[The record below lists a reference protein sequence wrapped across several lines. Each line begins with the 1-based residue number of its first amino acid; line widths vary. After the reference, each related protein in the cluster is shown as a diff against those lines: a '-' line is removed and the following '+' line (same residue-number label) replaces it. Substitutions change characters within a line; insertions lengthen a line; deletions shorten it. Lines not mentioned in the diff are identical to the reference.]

1 MAAQAK
7 GVSVALVQEPYVGRT
22 GVMKQNP
29 GTQVIQC
36 SLNRQKPVKAAI
48 VVFGNNLEVIHDP
61 QLVTENIAAALLKV
75 GKLSFGVLSVYFEGD
90 QEIEPYLS
98 ETHTTLQKL
107 RTHNIIVGGDINAWS
122 QWWGS
127 VSENHRGAAY
137 NSFLNERDLQILNT
151 GQTPTFET
159 YRGDR
164 WCTSNVDVTVCSLS
178 LLGKVEEWRVE
189 RSLITS
195 DHNAITFSMRLEKP
209 LEPLRPVSTR
219 IYNTK
224 KAKWSDFS
232 THFKSSLAE
241 NDITPVRVSA
251 VPNPEDLES
260 LITTYVQNIHRS
272 CEEAIPKLGLPKHNA
287 KPPWWSHSL
296 DRLQKDAM
304 TKKRR
309 IRNAAASRR
318 HFTIQEY
325 VLAKNTY
332 TTAATEAATT
342 NWKEFCSKQDRE
354 SMWDGIYRVLRKT
367 ARRQDDAL
375 LRNTAGETLSP
386 EQSADLLAKTF
397 YPDDSTDAEQPYHT
411 ALRRLAEENNP
422 QGLSAD
428 DPPFTTAELEM
439 VLQNQNPKKAPGPDG
454 LTADICTAAIN
465 CDREVFLAMANRCL
479 SLSHFPKQWKVAHVC
494 ILRKP
499 GKDDYTSPK
508 SYRPIG
514 LLSVLGKIVEKLLV
528 GRLQWHFLPTLNTNQ
543 YGFMP
548 QRGTEDALYALIG
561 HLRAEIKAKK
571 IVLLISLDIEGAFDN
586 AWWPALKRQMVVKNC
601 PKNIYALVAS
611 YLEDRKIR
619 VNYARATSEKGTTK
633 GCVQGSIAGPTFW
646 NLILDSLLHKMASMG
661 VYCQAFA
668 DDVVLVFSDFSTG
681 PLQQTAN
688 DTLDKVSEWGVQN
701 KLRFAAHKTN
711 AMVLTRKLKYDV
723 PVLHMSGTQLNLV
736 KEVKLLGLTIDS
748 KLTFNAHVS
757 ATCKRAADIYKQLAC
772 AAKVTW
778 GLNREIIRTIYVSVI
793 EPIVM
798 YAASAWAPAAE
809 KLMTRNQFDSLQRGF
824 AQKICKAYRTVSLTS
839 ALVLSGQLPLDLRVI
854 EAATLFKIKKGHSQE
869 FIPPGCELECNVH
882 HSQNPHP
889 ALLTTTEYARLEDLT
904 PETLETHQVIGPQ
917 IYTDGSKIDGKVGA
931 ALTWWE
937 NGKESKSSTFGLEP
951 HNTVFQSEMYA
962 LFRAVRMARESSAAS
977 VSILS
982 DSRSSLDLLRSPSI
996 THHLALQIKRCVR
1009 EIREAGREVRL
1020 FWLRAH
1026 VGTAG
1031 NERADELAK
1040 EAALTKETADYSK
1053 VPVSF
1058 VRRKIREGT
1067 VKKWQARYESS
1078 STGSVTKVFFPDV
1091 LAAKRILRDA
1101 VLTPV
1106 HVQVLTG
1113 HGGFSAYLHRFHLKD
1128 SPSCVCDPSC
1138 DETVWHLLFECPRF
1152 SHDRME
1158 LEIKIE
1164 TQLSQSTLHTI
1175 MGRPATRKPFLAFAS
1190 KVAKVAAEANKT
1202 DATSQSR
1209 SRLPSRRTVP
1219 TTTTTQTTTTQ
1230 TTTPTA
1236 TTTQTTTTQNRTRTP
1251 LTITQGTHANT
1262 SEQSAPAASAVTAVA
1277 SLQPTPSAMPITEFL
1292 ACGGNGVPGV
1302 RLRPVALFMNKD
1314 AEKLGISFCIGSSR
1328 AAARIPISPGLAALI
1343 NGSTTKTT
1351 MKGSKYAAL
1360 PQVEVATHRC
1370 RLMRVKGKTIA
1381 LLEWR
1386 EETPFAQASSLLQK
1400 IREAGENTPVTS
1412 RTISVDAMEV
1422 GGERGDVADRFGC
1435 LKASEHHE
1443 VVVYEDR
1450 GETLSFLKAPRD
1462 PTASATSSTTSPTT
1476 QSGSERAQ
1484 QKAAAE
1490 KAAKEQCNTASPE
1503 TQARSR
1509 SRLKAFGTFL
1519 SALLP
1524 STSRASQTEKQE
1536 AAVERFFRKTPTEP
1550 PQRKPTPTRADK
1562 GQVSPPVLA
1571 VNSGTTDHVKSAF
1584 LEYVAIVRATREVNL
1599 MTCRKIL
1606 QTFQRNTEGL
1616 LRVLLEEAEAAVYDN
1631 ARAQI
1636 IKGEMTG
1643 SYMAAY
1649 SAKNGFVALD
1659 EEETERVGKLK
1670 FKTPNDDP
1678 IVVTAKC
1685 TKIMLDDKILEM
1697 AQSILGISDNTAS
1710 QESWTVPNIRWVN
1723 GVPGCGK
1730 TTWVVKHFDAEK
1742 DVVATTTTEAA
1753 KDLREKL
1760 AHRLGD
1766 RVKTKVRTMASIL
1779 VNGFKKE
1786 EKCYRLTVDEALMNH
1801 FGAIVMAVKLSGAS
1815 EVVLIGDVNQ
1825 LPFLDRENLFE
1836 LRYTRPNLVA
1846 GITQE
1851 LLCTHRN
1858 PMDVAFAL
1866 SEIYSG
1872 IYSSKSSL
1880 SRVHSLS
1887 VKGYTGAQIPSTA
1900 QNTLFL
1906 VHTQEEKA
1914 SLVSQ
1919 GYGSGEGSRTLTIHE
1934 AQGLTFDSV
1943 IIINTKSRRLQIHDS
1958 ISHAVV
1964 AVSRHTVSCVYYTDD
1979 ADDAT
1984 GRFAKRAM
1992 DAPTKT
1998 VVEYNLKT
2006 AMRHRDAVVVEALL
2020 RLAKSLVS
2028 RPT

>member
-1 MAAQAK
+1 MAAQK
-7 GVSVALVQEPYVGRT
+7 QGVSVALVQEPYVGRT
-22 GVMKQNP
+22 GVMKQCP

-61 QLVTENIAAALLKV
+61 QLVTENVAAVLLKA
-75 GKLSFGVLSVYFEGD
+75 GQLTFGVLSVYFEGD
-90 QEIEPYLS
+90 QEIDPYLS
-98 ETHTTLQKL
+98 VTQHTIHKL
-107 RTHNIIVGGDINAWS
+107 KTPHILLGGDVNAWS

-137 NSFLNERDLQILNT
+137 NSFLNEWDLQILNT

-164 WCTSNVDVTVCSLS
+164 WCTSIVDVTACSLS

-189 RSLITS
+189 RSLTTS
-195 DHNAITFSMRLEKP
+195 DHNAITFSMRLEKA
-209 LEPLRPVSTR
+209 LEPLRSTSTR

-224 KAKWSDFS
+224 KAKWSDFN
-232 THFKSSLAE
+232 THFKASLVE
-241 NDITPVRVSA
+241 NDITPAAVSN
-251 VPNPEDLES
+251 VTNPEDLEL
-260 LITTYVQNIHRS
+260 LITTYTQLIHRS
-272 CEEAIPKLGLPKHNA
+272 CEEAIPRLGSPKRDA
-287 KPPWWSHSL
+287 RPPWWTPSL
-296 DRLQKDAM
+296 DRLKKEALA
-304 TKKRR
+304 KKRR
-309 IRNAAASRR
+309 IRNAASSRR
-318 HFTIQEY
+318 HFTIEEY
-325 VLAKNTY
+325 VLAKQAY
-332 TTAATEAATT
+332 TTAATEAATA

-397 YPDDSTDAEQPYHT
+397 YPDDSTNAEQPYHT
-411 ALRRLAEENNP
+411 ALRRLAVDKSP

-428 DPPFTTAELEM
+428 DPPFTPAELEM
-439 VLQNQNPKKAPGPDG
+439 VLQNQNPKKAPGTDG

-465 CDREVFLAMANRCL
+465 CDREVFIAIANRSL

-499 GKDDYTSPK
+499 GKDDYTNPK

-528 GRLQWHFLPTLNTNQ
+528 GRLQWHFLPKLNHRQ

-548 QRGTEDALYALIG
+548 QRGTEDALYDLVG

-601 PKNIYALVAS
+601 PKNLYALVAS
-611 YLEDRKIR
+611 YLEDRIIR

-646 NLILDSLLHKMASMG
+646 NLILDSLLQKMASLG

-668 DDVVLVFSDFSTG
+668 DDVVLVFSDFSTS
-681 PLQQTAN
+681 PLQQSAN
-688 DTLDKVSEWGVQN
+688 DTLDIVSEWGVRN

-723 PVLHMSGTQLNLV
+723 PVLNMSGTRLNLV
-736 KEVKLLGLTIDS
+736 QEVKLLGLIIDS

-757 ATCKRAADIYKQLAC
+757 ATCKKAADIYKQLAC

-824 AQKICKAYRTVSLTS
+824 TQKICKAYRTVSLSS
-839 ALVLSGQLPLDLRVI
+839 ALILSGQLPLDLRVI
-854 EAATLFKIKKGHSQE
+854 EAATLFKIKKGHSHE
-869 FIPPGCELECNVH
+869 FIPPGRELECNVH

-889 ALLTTTEYARLEDLT
+889 ALLTTTEYARLEDWT
-904 PETLETHQVIGPQ
+904 PETLETHRVVGPQ
-917 IYTDGSKIDGKVGA
+917 IFTDGSKIEGKVGA

-937 NGKESKSSTFGLEP
+937 NGVESKYSTFGLEP

-962 LFRAVRMARESSAAS
+962 LFRAVRMARESRAAS

-982 DSRSSLDLLRSPSI
+982 DSRSSLDLLRSPSV
-996 THHLALQIKRCVR
+996 THHLALQIKESVR
-1009 EIREAGREVRL
+1009 EIREEGREVRL

-1053 VPVSF
+1053 VPVSY

-1067 VKKWQARYESS
+1067 IRQWQTRYESS
-1078 STGSVTKVFFPDV
+1078 STGAVTKVFFPDV
-1091 LAAKRILRDA
+1091 LAAKRTLREA
-1101 VLTPV
+1101 VLTPI

-1138 DETVWHLLFECPRF
+1138 EETVWHLLFECPRF

-1158 LEIKIE
+1158 LEVKLE
-1164 TQLSQSTLHTI
+1164 TQLSQSTLQTI
-1175 MGRPATRKPFLAFAS
+1175 MERPATRNPFLAFAS
-1190 KVAKVAAEANKT
+1190 KVAVVAAGANKT
-1202 DATSQSR
+1202 DAT
-1209 SRLPSRRTVP
+1209 LPSRVRQP
-1219 TTTTTQTTTTQ
+1219 TSSHLPSTTASTQQTTTAQ
-1230 TTTPTA
+1230 NTA
-1236 TTTQTTTTQNRTRTP
+1236 LSSPTTTQNTTHTLVTTTPDTRNTNRQRTRT
-1251 LTITQGTHANT
+1251 TA
-1262 SEQSAPAASAVTAVA
+1262 AASVEA
-1277 SLQPTPSAMPITEFL
+1277 SQQPAPTAMPITQFL
-1292 ACGGNGVPGV
+1292 ACGGSGSPGI
-1302 RLRPVALFMNKD
+1302 RLRGVALFMNRD
-1314 AEKLGISFCIGSSR
+1314 GEKLGVGFCIGLSR
-1328 AAARIPISPGLAALI
+1328 PGARIPISPGLAALI
-1343 NGSTTKTT
+1343 NGSTTKNT

-1360 PQVEVATHRC
+1360 PRVVIASHRC
-1370 RLMRVKGKTIA
+1370 RLLRCKGKTIA

-1386 EETPFAQASSLLQK
+1386 EENPFQQASSLLQAIK
-1400 IREAGENTPVTS
+1400 EAGEHTAIRA

-1422 GGERGDVADRFGC
+1422 GGVRGEVADRYGC

-1450 GETLSFLKAPRD
+1450 GENLSFLRAPRD
-1462 PTASATSSTTSPTT
+1462 PTASATSPTTSPTT

-1490 KAAKEQCNTASPE
+1490 KAAAKEQSKAITPE
-1503 TQARSR
+1503 DRVRSR

-1519 SALLP
+1519 SSLLP
-1524 STSRASQTEKQE
+1524 STSRASPMEKQA
-1536 AAVERFFRKTPTEP
+1536 AAVERFFRKSPREP
-1550 PQRKPTPTRADK
+1550 PQQKPTPTRADK
-1562 GQVSPPVLA
+1562 GQVSPPTLA
-1571 VNSGTTDHVKSAF
+1571 VHSGTTDHVKSAF
-1584 LEYVAIVRATREVNL
+1584 LEYVAIVRGTREVNL
-1599 MTCRKIL
+1599 RTCNKIL
-1606 QTFQRNTEGL
+1606 QTFHRDTEGL
-1616 LRVLLEEAEAAVYDN
+1616 LRVLLEEAGAAVYDN
-1631 ARAQI
+1631 VRSQV
-1636 IKGEMTG
+1636 IKGKMAG
-1643 SYMAAY
+1643 SYMAAF
-1649 SAKNGFVALD
+1649 SAKCGFVALD
-1659 EEETERVGKLK
+1659 EEETERTGKIK
-1670 FKTPNDDP
+1670 FRAPEDDP

-1685 TKIMLDDKILEM
+1685 TEIMLDDRILEM
-1697 AQSILGISDNTAS
+1697 AQSILRTSDSPAS
-1710 QESWTVPNIRWVN
+1710 QGSWAVPNIRWVN

-1730 TTWVVKHFDAEK
+1730 TTWVVKHFDEEK

-1766 RVKTKVRTMASIL
+1766 RIKTKVRTMASIL
-1779 VNGFKKE
+1779 ANGFRRDE
-1786 EKCYRLTVDEALMNH
+1786 RCYRLTVDEALMNH

-1825 LPFLDRENLFE
+1825 LPFLDRENLFQ

-1872 IYSSKSSL
+1872 IYSSKTSL
-1880 SRVHSLS
+1880 SRVHSLR
-1887 VKGYTGAQIPSTA
+1887 VEGYTGAQIPKTA
-1900 QNTLFL
+1900 LNTLFL
-1906 VHTQEEKA
+1906 VHTQEEKS
-1914 SLVSQ
+1914 SLIGQ

-1934 AQGLTFDSV
+1934 AQGLTCDSV

-1984 GRFAKRAM
+1984 GRFARRAM

-1998 VVEYNLKT
+1998 VVDYNLKT
-2006 AMRHRDAVVVEALL
+2006 AIQHRDAAVMEALL
-2020 RLAKSLVS
+2020 KLAKSLVI
-2028 RPT
+2028 

>member
-1 MAAQAK
+1 MAARA
-7 GVSVALVQEPYVGRT
+7 GGISVALVQEPYVGGT
-22 GVMKQNP
+22 GVMKQYP
-29 GTQVIQC
+29 GTRVIQC

-48 VVFGNNLEVIHDP
+48 VVFGDNLEVIHDP
-61 QLVTENIAAALLKV
+61 QLVTENVAAVLLKA
-75 GKLSFGVLSVYFEGD
+75 GQLSFGVLSVYFEGD
-90 QEIEPYLS
+90 QEIEPYLT
-98 ETHTTLQKL
+98 ETQNTTQKL
-107 RTHNIIVGGDINAWS
+107 HTNNIIVGGDVNAWS
-122 QWWGS
+122 LWWGS

-137 NSFLNERDLQILNT
+137 NAFLNERELHILNT

-164 WCTSNVDVTVCSLS
+164 WCTSIVDVTACSLP
-178 LLGKVEEWRVE
+178 LLGKVEDWRVE
-189 RSLITS
+189 RSLTTS
-195 DHNAITFSMRLEKP
+195 DHNAITFSMRLEKA
-209 LEPLRPVSTR
+209 LEPLRPISTR

-232 THFKSSLAE
+232 TRFQTSLAD
-241 NDITPVRVSA
+241 NDITPVRVSN
-251 VPNPEDLES
+251 VTNPEDLES
-260 LITTYVQNIHRS
+260 LISLYTHHIHRS
-272 CEEAIPKLGLPKHNA
+272 CEVAIPKLGSPKHNA
-287 KPPWWSHSL
+287 KPPWWTPSL
-296 DRLQKDAM
+296 DRLKKDAM

-309 IRNAAASRR
+309 IRNAAENRR
-318 HFTIQEY
+318 HFTIQDY

-332 TTAATEAATT
+332 TAATMEAATAG
-342 NWKEFCSKQDRE
+342 WKEFCSKQDRE

-386 EQSADLLAKTF
+386 QHSADLLAETF
-397 YPDDSTDAEQPYHT
+397 YPDDSTDAEQPHHT
-411 ALRRLAEENNP
+411 ALRKLAEEKNP
-422 QGLSAD
+422 KGLAAD

-465 CDREVFLAMANRCL
+465 CDREVFLAIANRCL

-528 GRLQWHFLPTLNTNQ
+528 GRMQWHFLPTLHPNQ

-548 QRGTEDALYALIG
+548 QRGTEDALYDLMG
-561 HLRAEIKAKK
+561 HIRAEIKAKK

-586 AWWPALKRQMVVKNC
+586 AWWPSLKKQMVAKNC
-601 PKNIYALVAS
+601 PRNIYALVAS
-611 YLEDRKIR
+611 YLEDRNIR

-668 DDVVLVFSDFSTG
+668 DDVVLVFSDSTTG
-681 PLQQTAN
+681 PLQQSAN
-688 DTLDKVSEWGVQN
+688 DTLEVVSEWGVQN

-711 AMVLTRKLKYDV
+711 AMVLTRKLKYTV
-723 PVLHMSGTQLNLV
+723 PVLHMSGTRLNLV
-736 KEVKLLGLTIDS
+736 EHIKLLGLTIDS

-757 ATCKRAADIYKQLAC
+757 ATCKKAADIYKQLAC

-839 ALVLSGQLPLDLRVI
+839 ALILSGLLPLDLRVI
-854 EAATLFKIKKGHSQE
+854 EAATLFKIRKGHSQE
-869 FIPPGCELECNVH
+869 FIPLGHELECNVH

-889 ALLTTTEYARLEDLT
+889 ALLTTTEYVRLEDLA

-917 IYTDGSKIDGKVGA
+917 IYTDGSKIEGKVGA

-937 NGKESKSSTFGLEP
+937 QGRESRFSTFGLEP

-962 LFRAVRMARESSAAS
+962 LFRAVRMARESRAAS

-982 DSRSSLDLLRSPSI
+982 DSRSSLDLLKRPSA
-996 THHLALQIKRCVR
+996 THHLALEIKRSVR
-1009 EIREAGREVRL
+1009 EMREEGREVRL

-1040 EAALTKETADYSK
+1040 EAALSTDTADYSK

-1067 VKKWQARYESS
+1067 IKKWQTRYESS

-1091 LAAKRILRDA
+1091 LAAKRTLREA

-1128 SPSCVCDPSC
+1128 SPSCVCDPGC

-1152 SHDRME
+1152 IQERME
-1158 LEIKIE
+1158 LEAKFEI
-1164 TQLSQSTLHTI
+1164 QLGQSTLRTI
-1175 MGRPATRKPFLAFAS
+1175 MERPATRKPFLAFAS
-1190 KVAKVAAEANKT
+1190 KVATVAARANKT
-1202 DATSQSR
+1202 DVTLRSR
-1209 SRLPSRRTVP
+1209 NRLPSNQA
-1219 TTTTTQTTTTQ
+1219 TTTTPSTTTFTTQ
-1230 TTTPTA
+1230 TPTA
-1236 TTTQTTTTQNRTRTP
+1236 TVAQATHYQHTVPAVAAATAEATSSQQAPSSMSTTQ
-1251 LTITQGTHANT
+1251 
-1262 SEQSAPAASAVTAVA
+1262 
-1277 SLQPTPSAMPITEFL
+1277 FL
-1292 ACGGNGVPGV
+1292 SCGGDGVPGV
-1302 RLRPVALFMNKD
+1302 RVRGVALFMNREG
-1314 AEKLGISFCIGSSR
+1314 EKLGISFCIGSSR

-1360 PQVEVATHRC
+1360 PWVEVASHRC
-1370 RLMRVKGKTIA
+1370 RLVRFKGKTIA
-1381 LLEWR
+1381 LLEWG
-1386 EETPFAQASSLLQK
+1386 EDTPFTQASSLLQR
-1400 IREAGENTPVTS
+1400 IREAGEYTAATA
-1412 RTISVDAMEV
+1412 RTISVDAMVV

-1450 GETLSFLKAPRD
+1450 GETLSFLKSPRQ
-1462 PTASATSSTTSPTT
+1462 PTASAATSPTKSPTT

-1484 QKAAAE
+1484 LKAAAE
-1490 KAAKEQCNTASPE
+1490 KAAKEQSTATSPE
-1503 TQARSR
+1503 QQARSR

-1524 STSRASQTEKQE
+1524 STSRTSPSHTQE
-1536 AAVERFFRKTPTEP
+1536 TAVERFFKSKPKEPTP
-1550 PQRKPTPTRADK
+1550 QKPAPTRADK
-1562 GQVSPPVLA
+1562 GQVSPPTLA
-1571 VNSGTTDHVKSAF
+1571 ENSGTTDHVKSAF
-1584 LEYVAIVRATREVNL
+1584 LEHVAVVRATREVKL

-1606 QTFQRNTEGL
+1606 QTFHRDTEGL

-1631 ARAQI
+1631 VTSRV

-1659 EEETERVGKLK
+1659 KEETERSGKLK
-1670 FKTPNDDP
+1670 FKAPDDDP

-1685 TKIMLDDKILEM
+1685 TKIMTDDMILEM
-1697 AQSILGISDNTAS
+1697 AQSILRNTPSSGGNWA
-1710 QESWTVPNIRWVN
+1710 VPNIRWVN

-1730 TTWVVKHFDAEK
+1730 TTWVVKHFDEEK

-1779 VNGFKKE
+1779 ANGFRSQDR
-1786 EKCYRLTVDEALMNH
+1786 CYRLTVDEALMNH

-1825 LPFLDRENLFE
+1825 LPFLDRENLFP

-1880 SRVHSLS
+1880 SRVHSLRVES
-1887 VKGYTGAQIPSTA
+1887 YTGAQIPSTA
-1900 QNTLFL
+1900 HNTLFL

-1914 SLVSQ
+1914 SLVGQ
-1919 GYGSGEGSRTLTIHE
+1919 GYGSGEGSRVLTIHE
-1934 AQGLTFDSV
+1934 AQGLTYDSV
-1943 IIINTKSRRLQIHDS
+1943 IIINTKSRRLQIHES

-1964 AVSRHTVSCVYYTDD
+1964 AVSRHTVSCVYYSDD

-1984 GRFAKRAM
+1984 GRFARKAM
-1992 DAPTKT
+1992 DAPTKM

-2006 AMRHRDAVVVEALL
+2006 AMQHRDAAVMENLL

-2028 RPT
+2028 RHHTQT

>member
-1 MAAQAK
+1 MVAQAR
-7 GVSVALVQEPYVGRT
+7 GISVALVQEPYVGRT
-22 GVMKQNP
+22 GVMKQTP
-29 GTQVIQC
+29 GTKVIQC

-48 VVFGNNLEVIHDP
+48 VVFGDNLEVIHDP
-61 QLVTENIAAALLKV
+61 QLVSENVAAVLLKV
-75 GKLSFGVLSVYFEGD
+75 GQLSLGVLSVYFEGD
-90 QEIEPYLS
+90 QDIEPYLS
-98 ETHTTLQKL
+98 ETQHKTQKL
-107 RTHNIIVGGDINAWS
+107 NTHNIVVGGDVNAWS

-137 NSFLNERDLQILNT
+137 SSFLNERDLHILNT

-164 WCTSNVDVTVCSLS
+164 WCRSIVDVTACSPS
-178 LLGKVEEWRVE
+178 LLAKLEDWRVE

-195 DHNAITFSMRLEKP
+195 DHNAITFSMHLEKA
-209 LEPLRPVSTR
+209 LEPLRPISTR

-224 KAKWSDFS
+224 KAKWSDFK
-232 THFKSSLAE
+232 THFKNGLA
-241 NDITPVRVSA
+241 DSGITQARISDVS
-251 VPNPEDLES
+251 NPEDLET
-260 LITTYVQNIHRS
+260 LITQYTQNIHSS
-272 CEEAIPKLGLPKHNA
+272 CEEAIPKLGSPKHDA
-287 KPPWWSHSL
+287 KPPWWSPSL
-296 DRLQKDAM
+296 ERLKKDAM

-325 VLAKNTY
+325 ALAKQTY
-332 TTAATEAATT
+332 TTAATEAATA
-342 NWKEFCSKQDRE
+342 NWKEFCTKQDRE
-354 SMWDGIYRVLRKT
+354 SMWDGIYRVIRKT

-397 YPDDSTDAEQPYHT
+397 YPDDSTNAEQPYHVE
-411 ALRRLAEENNP
+411 LRRLAEERNP

-465 CDREVFLAMANRCL
+465 CDREVFLAIANKCL

-528 GRLQWHFLPTLNTNQ
+528 GRLQWHFLPTLHTNQ

-548 QRGTEDALYALIG
+548 QRGTEDALYALVG

-586 AWWPALKRQMVVKNC
+586 AWWPALKKQMVAKNC
-601 PKNIYALVAS
+601 PANIYALVAS
-611 YLEDRKIR
+611 YLEDRNIR

-668 DDVVLVFSDFSTG
+668 DDVVLVFSDFTSS
-681 PLQQTAN
+681 PLQQSAN
-688 DTLDKVSEWGVQN
+688 RALDVVSEWGVQN

-723 PVLHMSGTQLNLV
+723 PVLRMSGTRLDLV

-757 ATCKRAADIYKQLAC
+757 ATCRKAADIYKQLAC
-772 AAKVTW
+772 AARVTW

-798 YAASAWAPAAE
+798 YAAGAWAPAAE
-809 KLMTRNQFDSLQRGF
+809 KLMTRKQFDSLQRGF
-824 AQKICKAYRTVSLTS
+824 VQKICKAYRTASLTS
-839 ALVLSGQLPLDLRVI
+839 ALILSGQLPLDLRVI

-869 FIPPGCELECNVH
+869 FIPPGRELECNVH
-882 HSQNPHP
+882 HSKNPHP
-889 ALLTTTEYARLEDLT
+889 ALLTTTEYERLEDLT

-917 IYTDGSKIDGKVGA
+917 IYTDGSKIEGKVGA

-937 NGKESKSSTFGLEP
+937 NGMESKYSTFGLEP

-962 LFRAVRMARESSAAS
+962 LFRAVRMARESKAAS

-982 DSRSSLDLLRSPSI
+982 DSRSSLDLLRRPSV
-996 THHLALQIKRCVR
+996 THHLALQIKRSVR
-1009 EIREAGREVRL
+1009 EIREEGREVRL
-1020 FWLRAH
+1020 FWLKAH

-1040 EAALTKETADYSK
+1040 EAALTKNTPDYSK

-1058 VRRKIREGT
+1058 VRRKIREET
-1067 VKKWQARYESS
+1067 IKKWQARYESS

-1091 LAAKRILRDA
+1091 LAAKRTLRDA

-1138 DETVWHLLFECPRF
+1138 EETVWHLLFECPRF
-1152 SHDRME
+1152 SQDRME
-1158 LEIKIE
+1158 LEVKFE

-1175 MGRPATRKPFLAFAS
+1175 MGRPATRIPFLAFAS
-1190 KVAKVAAEANKT
+1190 KVATIAARANKT
-1202 DATSQSR
+1202 DATLR
-1209 SRLPSRRTVP
+1209 SRPPSRTL
-1219 TTTTTQTTTTQ
+1219 TTTTTTTTAQTTT
-1230 TTTPTA
+1230 
-1236 TTTQTTTTQNRTRTP
+1236 RTP
-1251 LTITQGTHANT
+1251 STGTQATHTHTN
-1262 SEQSAPAASAVTAVA
+1262 QRPAQTAATAAAAAA
-1277 SLQPTPSAMPITEFL
+1277 SLQPAPSTMLTTQFL
-1292 ACGGNGVPGV
+1292 ACGGDGVPGI
-1302 RLRPVALFMNKD
+1302 RLRGVALFMNREQ
-1314 AEKLGISFCIGSSR
+1314 EKLGIGFCIGSSR
-1328 AAARIPISPGLAALI
+1328 AAARIHISPGLAALI
-1343 NGSTTKTT
+1343 NGSTTKTSI
-1351 MKGSKYAAL
+1351 KGSKYAAL

-1370 RLMRVKGKTIA
+1370 RLMRFKEKTIA
-1381 LLEWR
+1381 LFEWR
-1386 EETPFAQASSLLQK
+1386 EATPFAQASSLLQK
-1400 IREAGENTPVTS
+1400 IREVGDYTAAS
-1412 RTISVDAMEV
+1412 ARIISVDAMMV

-1450 GETLSFLKAPRD
+1450 GENLSYLKAPRQ
-1462 PTASATSSTTSPTT
+1462 PTASATTPSKGPTT

-1490 KAAKEQCNTASPE
+1490 KAAKEQGNTISPE
-1503 TQARSR
+1503 DRAQTR

-1524 STSRASQTEKQE
+1524 STSHASSSHKQE
-1536 AAVERFFRKTPTEP
+1536 TAVERFFRKSPKEPT
-1550 PQRKPTPTRADK
+1550 QQKPKPTRADK
-1562 GQVSPPVLA
+1562 GQVSPPTLA
-1571 VNSGTTDHVKSAF
+1571 EKSGTTDHIQSAF

-1599 MTCRKIL
+1599 TTCRKIL
-1606 QTFQRNTEGL
+1606 QTFQRDTEGL
-1616 LRVLLEEAEAAVYDN
+1616 LRVLLEEAGAAVYDN
-1631 ARAQI
+1631 VTSQV

-1643 SYMAAY
+1643 PYMAAY
-1649 SAKNGFVALD
+1649 SAGNGFVALD
-1659 EEETERVGKLK
+1659 KEETERSGKIK
-1670 FKTPNDDP
+1670 FIVPNDDP

-1685 TKIMLDDKILEM
+1685 TKIMPDDKILGM
-1697 AQSILGISDNTAS
+1697 VQSILGTSDVPAS
-1710 QESWTVPNIRWVN
+1710 QENWAVPIIKWIN

-1730 TTWVVKHFDAEK
+1730 TTWVVKHFDEDR
-1742 DVVATTTTEAA
+1742 DVIATTTTEAA
-1753 KDLREKL
+1753 KDLRVKL
-1760 AHRLGD
+1760 ARRLGD
-1766 RVKTKVRTMASIL
+1766 RVKSKVRTMASIL
-1779 VNGFKKE
+1779 ANGFRSQDQ
-1786 EKCYRLTVDEALMNH
+1786 CYRLTVDEALMNH

-1815 EVVLIGDVNQ
+1815 ELVLIGDVNQ
-1825 LPFLDRENLFE
+1825 LPFLDRENLFQ
-1836 LRYTRPNLVA
+1836 LRYTRPDLVA

-1851 LLCTHRN
+1851 FLCTHRN
-1858 PMDVAFAL
+1858 PMDVALAL
-1866 SEIYSG
+1866 SEIYPG

-1880 SRVHSLS
+1880 SRVHSLK
-1887 VKGYTGAQIPSTA
+1887 VRGYTGAQIPSTA

-1906 VHTQEEKA
+1906 VHTQAEKA
-1914 SLVSQ
+1914 SLASQ
-1919 GYGSGEGSRTLTIHE
+1919 GYGSGEGSRLLTIHE
-1934 AQGLTFDSV
+1934 AQGATYDSV
-1943 IIINTKSRRLQIHDS
+1943 IIINTKSRRLQVHDS

-1964 AVSRHTVSCVYYTDD
+1964 ALSRHTVSCVYYTDD

-1984 GRFAKRAM
+1984 GRLVKRAM
-1992 DAPTKT
+1992 DAPTKM

-2006 AMRHRDAVVVEALL
+2006 AMQHRDAVVVEALL
-2020 RLAKSLVS
+2020 TLAKSLVS
-2028 RPT
+2028 RRHQSTTT